1 MLEKTTPVII
11 SGQSGTGKS
20 SLFKHIGQLL
30 IDKNSQIV
38 EKKNLPVVLTAI
50 DILEHNRNIK
60 NLLEDKLSG
69 FFPNTKFQDLYLK
82 YRITVFVDSIDEF
95 DSKEQERILQQLANL
110 YNNKDIRFFIGTREE
125 DKIKSL
131 TPLSGVTSYEIRKFN
146 LDQIKKF
153 VSAFFRDDNKAN
165 NLLEALRE
173 IGRAH
178 V

>member
-30 IDKNSQIV
+30 IDKNSQMQ
-38 EKKNLPVVLTAI
+38 KKNLPVVLTAI

-69 FFPNTKFQDLYLK
+69 FFPNSKFQDLYLK

-110 YNNKDIRFFIGTREE
+110 YNNKDILFFIGTREE

-131 TPLSGVTSYEIRKFN
+131 IPLNGVTSYEIRKFN
-146 LDQIKKF
+146 LN
-153 VSAFFRDDNKAN
+153 SAT
-165 NLLEALRE
+165 L
-173 IGRAH
+173 
-178 V
+178 